1 MKINVLNEYVLAKH
15 NIIPGTQ
22 ATHIAEVVNNHL
34 GLHSARIMTPYT
46 TLCSRLTDYTPE
58 MLTSQLY
65 EKRELIKLRC
75 MRTTLHIVPRDIA
88 GILHM
93 ATLKLRTAECLLF
106 FKRNSL
112 SMNYID
118 SFRDIIREYVGTP
131 KKSADIEKQLA
142 KILTVGDDIKNVCAK
157 KVLKYFWELGDL
169 CYVNIAQNWERED
182 RRYALTEKYYVN
194 LELNNLTSE
203 EAQKLLVYY
212 YIKRFGPATVKDFAW
227 WSGLSAKTMTE
238 YITENEN
245 LFSSV
250 YFEDCDME
258 FFVLTE
264 EYDNLTGY
272 RCVDFDWVTL
282 LAYEDPSLKGYY
294 ESRFRY
300 VDKAFYSLLFNQIGE
315 VRAGILHNGKAIGV
329 WTWDKRQKKIQIEY
343 FSEVDKCV
351 QRKVNAIKDKY
362 EFMLNPTQ
370 QLSIF

>member
-1 MKINVLNEYVLAKH
+1 MFNQNILNEEILNYTSYWTSPSNNFPNTLPSEIVSDKKGNIYFAEHGGNRIAKFS
-15 NIIPGTQ
+15 PDT
-22 ATHIAEVVNNHL
+22 
-34 GLHSARIMTPYT
+34 
-46 TLCSRLTDYTPE
+46 
-58 MLTSQLY
+58 
-65 EKRELIKLRC
+65 
-75 MRTTLHIVPRDIA
+75 
-88 GILHM
+88 
-93 ATLKLRTAECLLF
+93 
-106 FKRNSL
+106 
-112 SMNYID
+112 
-118 SFRDIIREYVGTP
+118 
-131 KKSADIEKQLA
+131 
-142 KILTVGDDIKNVCAK
+142 
-157 KVLKYFWELGDL
+157 
-169 CYVNIAQNWERED
+169 
-182 RRYALTEKYYVN
+182 
-194 LELNNLTSE
+194 
-203 EAQKLLVYY
+203 
-212 YIKRFGPATVKDFAW
+212 
-227 WSGLSAKTMTE
+227 KTMTE